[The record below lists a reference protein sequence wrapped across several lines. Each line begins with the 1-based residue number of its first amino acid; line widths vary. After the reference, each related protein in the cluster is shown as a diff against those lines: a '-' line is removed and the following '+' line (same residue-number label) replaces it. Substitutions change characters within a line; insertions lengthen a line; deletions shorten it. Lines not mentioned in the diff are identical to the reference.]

1 MLGTLEKDFG
11 RWHEFL
17 LSPRHATHYPH
28 GVIEL
33 MPCADQQFYDFKYVN
48 GHPGNPLI
56 GRLSVV
62 AIGLLSDVVS
72 GYPLM
77 ISEMTL
83 LVAFRTAATD
93 VLAVKYLA
101 REG

>member
-1 MLGTLEKDFG
+1 
-11 RWHEFL
+11 
-17 LSPRHATHYPH
+17 
-28 GVIEL
+28 

-72 GYPLM
+72 GY
-77 ISEMTL
+77 S
-83 LVAFRTAATD
+83 AD
-93 VLAVKYLA
+93 DK
-101 REG
+101 